1 MCRQARS
8 RCRPIQGVRGSS
20 PLSSTEKC
28 RSEPVSRVAGGGLCA
43 CHWHVVVVAAWRLAA
58 VLVST
63 TGTASYAYDRLGRL
77 VGATDTLAVS
87 GVCTPHTYG
96 YDTHT
101 NRTSFTTATGAANAP
116 CPTTPTTTI
125 TSTYDSADRLVSG
138 FGGSGWTYDPL
149 GRITSMPD
157 GDGTG
162 VVANEFYVNDLI
174 AAQQVPGQARV
185 AWGLEPLQRRST
197 YEEFAWVN
205 DAWASSV
212 TKVSH
217 YATDSDEPAWILE
230 DSTLP
235 SDVTRFVSGV
245 EGDLAVTTTLAGGRV
260 VQLVDLHG
268 DVVGTLP
275 VADGAAEA
283 PWSGLECF
291 RADEFGNAVDLGSG
305 SALAGRYGWLGAF
318 QRSGEALGGVILM
331 GVRLYQ
337 PATGRFMSV
346 DPVAGGSA
354 SAYDY
359 CSADPVNCTD
369 LGGTWGFG
377 SILKVVAAV
386 GEIASNI
393 PGPIGA
399 AAAGVSA
406 VAYAAQGNT
415 AQALIMGATAAAALV
430 GAGAVVRVA
439 ARAISVARSAGQVA
453 RAAPRI
459 ARARA
464 ALSAVSHRA
473 SQVNQ
478 TLKQRYAQHLSQA
491 YNGGRARVTIPN
503 RFGRTHYDLHGRA
516 HFSKPDGRYAPTPH
530 VQFQMRNPRSPSGY
544 GPNSPYVR
552 PATWSQLLRVRSHLR
567 SLR

>member
-1 MCRQARS
+1 MLA
-8 RCRPIQGVRGSS
+8 IG
-20 PLSSTEKC
+20 
-28 RSEPVSRVAGGGLCA
+28 
-43 CHWHVVVVAAWRLAA
+43 HVVVVAAWRLGA

-63 TGTASYAYDRLGRL
+63 TGTVSYAYDRLGRL
-77 VGATDTLAVS
+77 VGARDTLAVS
-87 GVCTPHTYG
+87 GVCTANSYA

-116 CPTTPTTTI
+116 CPTTPTTTV

-138 FGGSGWTYDPL
+138 FGGSAWTYDPL

-174 AAQQVPGQARV
+174 AAQEVPGQARV
-185 AWGLEPLQRRST
+185 AWGLDPLQRRST

-245 EGDLAVTTTLAGGRV
+245 EGDLAVTTTLSGGRV

-275 VADGAAEA
+275 VADGATQAT
-283 PWSGLECF
+283 WSGLEYF
-291 RADEFGNAVDLGSG
+291 RADEFGNPVDLGSG
-305 SALAGRYGWLGAF
+305 SASAGRYGWLGAF

-346 DPVAGGSA
+346 DPVPGGSA

-369 LGGTWGFG
+369 LGGTFSFG
-377 SILKVVAAV
+377 SILKVVATV

-430 GAGAVVRVA
+430 GAGAVVKGAAAVLRAGRTAFKAGQAA
-439 ARAISVARSAGQVA
+439 ARAVPKLARSRVVAFTRSSVQKFTTKHGQDFGVIGSTNTGTMA
-453 RAAPRI
+453 SAT
-459 ARARA
+459 
-464 ALSAVSHRA
+464 SAVQNHVRSRATLALRGSYRSQPAVLRLNLRTRNVVVTRPDFTFVTGYRA
-473 SQVNQ
+473 SWRQVRDIVIRRR
-478 TLKQRYAQHLSQA
+478 L
-491 YNGGRARVTIPN
+491 
-503 RFGRTHYDLHGRA
+503 
-516 HFSKPDGRYAPTPH
+516 
-530 VQFQMRNPRSPSGY
+530 
-544 GPNSPYVR
+544 
-552 PATWSQLLRVRSHLR
+552 W
-567 SLR
+567 

>member
-1 MCRQARS
+1 MEWA
-8 RCRPIQGVRGSS
+8 
-20 PLSSTEKC
+20 L
-28 RSEPVSRVAGGGLCA
+28 
-43 CHWHVVVVAAWRLAA
+43 
-58 VLVST
+58 
-63 TGTASYAYDRLGRL
+63 D
-77 VGATDTLAVS
+77 
-87 GVCTPHTYG
+87 
-96 YDTHT
+96 
-101 NRTSFTTATGAANAP
+101 
-116 CPTTPTTTI
+116 
-125 TSTYDSADRLVSG
+125 
-138 FGGSGWTYDPL
+138 
-149 GRITSMPD
+149 
-157 GDGTG
+157 
-162 VVANEFYVNDLI
+162 
-174 AAQQVPGQARV
+174 
-185 AWGLEPLQRRST
+185 PLQRRST

-245 EGDLAVTTTLAGGRV
+245 EGDLAVTTTLSGGRV

-275 VADGAAEA
+275 VADGATEA
-283 PWSGLECF
+283 TWSGLAYF
-291 RADEFGNAVDLGSG
+291 RADEFGNGVDLGSG
-305 SALAGRYGWLGAF
+305 SASAGRYGWLGAF

-346 DPVAGGSA
+346 DSVAGGSA

-415 AQALIMGATAAAALV
+415 AKAIEMGITAAAALV

-439 ARAISVARSAGQVA
+439 ARAVSVA
-453 RAAPRI
+453 RAAGQAVRAAAKVERASGTFWRGWNSTKKLSSIENATRHFDKLDPVTGISHGQSVGASSVRSYVQRANRFLDSRAPAFVRVRRSDGALVRWNPI
-459 ARARA
+459 TNHFGVRQASGAPSTYFRAR
-464 ALSAVSHRA
+464 
-473 SQVNQ
+473 
-478 TLKQRYAQHLSQA
+478 
-491 YNGGRARVTIPN
+491 N
-503 RFGRTHYDLHGRA
+503 RLTGWR
-516 HFSKPDGRYAPTPH
+516 
-530 VQFQMRNPRSPSGY
+530 QF
-544 GPNSPYVR
+544 
-552 PATWSQLLRVRSHLR
+552 WSR
-567 SLR
+567 